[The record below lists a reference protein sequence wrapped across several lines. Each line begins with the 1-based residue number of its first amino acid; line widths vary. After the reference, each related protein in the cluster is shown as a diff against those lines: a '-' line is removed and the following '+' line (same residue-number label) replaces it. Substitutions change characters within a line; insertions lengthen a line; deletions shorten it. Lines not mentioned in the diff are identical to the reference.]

1 MSGSIGC
8 ATQMPSSVIAN
19 LLDDGVVDTLGLV
32 GATSRTQTSVSIDAT
47 HRANSLAQY
56 IAILLFERSVNK
68 PV

>member
-8 ATQMPSSVIAN
+8 AAEMLSSVMAN

-32 GATSRTQTSVSIDAT
+32 GATSRTQTSVPIDAT